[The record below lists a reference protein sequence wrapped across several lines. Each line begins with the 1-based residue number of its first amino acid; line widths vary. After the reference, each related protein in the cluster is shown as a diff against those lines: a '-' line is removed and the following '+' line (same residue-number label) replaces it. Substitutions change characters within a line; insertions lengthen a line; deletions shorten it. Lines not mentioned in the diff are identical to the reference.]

1 MSIYVLEE
9 QLNEFKLEVIDK
21 YRNDKSPLMQ
31 VLQESQKRYGCVPV
45 EVQEYISKEM
55 NITTAK
61 INGVVSF
68 YSMFSLKPSGRH
80 ILGVCTGTA
89 CYVKGASR
97 LVERVEALLDSEY
110 GTTTEDGCFTLAH
123 TRCVG
128 DCAQAPVVMVN
139 DEFNGKVT
147 SDDIPKII
155 ARHRSKNCKDK

>member
-1 MSIYVLEE
+1 MNKYVSEE
-9 QLNEFKLEVIDK
+9 QLDEFKLEVIDK
-21 YRNDKSPLMQ
+21 YKDDKSPLMQ
-31 VLQESQKRYGCVPV
+31 ILQESQKRYGCVPV
-45 EVQEYISKEM
+45 EVQEVISKELHVS
-55 NITTAK
+55 TAK

-68 YSMFSLKPSGRH
+68 YSMFRLVPSGKH

-97 LVERVEALLDSEY
+97 LVERVETLLDSKY
-110 GTTTEDGCFTLAH
+110 GSTTEDNCFTLAH

-139 DEFNGKVT
+139 EEFNGKVS

-155 ARHRSKNCKDK
+155 ARHQLTCDNNK